1 MTDLLKSR
9 WAPSP
14 SELQAQ
20 AQAAATAPSTAAP
33 RITFQNKPKPKRE
46 PSPVKRPSPRSS
58 PRPPPSPSPSNHL
71 SRFMKIVER
80 LKWKLPYL
88 AYGYRLATVDPATT
102 EFDVS
107 HAEIMFKLDFHE
119 YYSLLERAIV
129 HLLSVFGISV
139 SSAFA
144 RDHLAAYGSAPPL
157 STHRYHANVLE
168 ALQDESSPLHM
179 VLGQGEVHEQLQR
192 AKELRNRWKT
202 ADLTTEELE
211 REDKWAARR
220 KGKKAMPLAS
230 YDIEKILSD
239 IFQGFDHAYLLAQEH
254 VVACCDDGA
263 VKMDGALHG
272 ESTDA
277 DWDFI
282 VDAMDWEAV

>member
-1 MTDLLKSR
+1 MSDLLKSR

-14 SELQAQ
+14 SEIQAQ
-20 AQAAATAPSTAAP
+20 PAVPPITTPAIPPKTIPKPST
-33 RITFQNKPKPKRE
+33 KRT
-46 PSPVKRPSPRSS
+46 PSPVKQPSRQSS
-58 PRPPPSPSPSNHL
+58 PRPSPSSHL

-88 AYGYRLATVDPATT
+88 AYGYRLATLDPASSD
-102 EFDVS
+102 FDVS

-129 HLLSVFGISV
+129 HLLSVFGVSV

-144 RDHLAAYGSAPPL
+144 RNHLAAYGSAPL

-168 ALQDESSPLHM
+168 ALQDENSPLHT

-202 ADLTTEELE
+202 ADLTKEELE
-211 REDKWAARR
+211 MEDKWAARR
-220 KGKKAMPLAS
+220 KGKAMPLAS

-239 IFQGFDHAYLLAQEH
+239 IFQGFDDAYLLAQEH
-254 VVACCDDGA
+254 VVASDGA
-263 VKMDGALHG
+263 DKMDGLLQG
-272 ESTDA
+272 ESDA